1 MLRSKT
7 SLHFPMLNVYELL
20 ISHPEHFKQLK
31 VKDLLFVHYHCPQD
45 NEKLDIY
52 TNYNFI
58 TYTISGERVII
69 RPGKTFSLTEGKC
82 VFVKKG
88 AYSQQR
94 FHEADWC
101 VLVFFMP
108 DSYLRQFIKE
118 YRTKLSSKTST
129 SQPLDVVLEV
139 NVTDTTKAFF
149 YSMLPYLTQQTPPS
163 EDLLELKFRELLFN
177 ILSDS
182 ANTELLAY
190 ISSME
195 DQQKPPLPDIME
207 ANYMFNLSLE
217 EYSKISHRSLASF
230 KREFSELFKTTPGKW
245 LTQKRL
251 HYAHL
256 LLRTSKKHINEI
268 AYESGFEN
276 STHFSRLFKEKFGAA
291 PLQFRKEN
299 LPLNA

>member
-1 MLRSKT
+1 
-7 SLHFPMLNVYELL
+7 MLNVYELL

-45 NEKLDIY
+45 NDKVDIY

-94 FHEADWC
+94 FQEADWC

-108 DSYLRQFIKE
+108 DSYLQNFIKE
-118 YRTKLSSKTST
+118 YRTKLPLKNITQ
-129 SQPLDVVLEV
+129 QPQDVVLEINV
-139 NVTDTTKAFF
+139 NDTTKAFF

-163 EDLLELKFRELLFN
+163 EELLELKFRELIFN
-177 ILSDS
+177 ILSNP
-182 ANTELLAY
+182 ANASLLSY
-190 ISSME
+190 ICSIS
-195 DQQKPPLPDIME
+195 DCSKPPLHEIME

-217 EYSKISHRSLASF
+217 EFSKIAHRSLASF
-230 KREFSELFKTTPGKW
+230 KREFAELFGITPGRW
-245 LTQKRL
+245 LAQKRL
-251 HYAHL
+251 QYAQML
-256 LLRTSKKHINEI
+256 LQTSEKNINEI
-268 AYESGFEN
+268 AYQSGFEN
-276 STHFSRLFKEKFGAA
+276 NTHFSRVFKEKFGVA
-291 PLQFRKEN
+291 PLQYRKRN
-299 LPLNA
+299 LVQVNG

>member
-1 MLRSKT
+1 
-7 SLHFPMLNVYELL
+7 MLNVYELL
-20 ISHPEHFKQLK
+20 VSHPEHFKQLK

-45 NEKLDIY
+45 NDKLDIY

-58 TYTISGERVII
+58 TYTISGERVIL
-69 RPGKTFSLTEGKC
+69 RPGKTFSLTAGKC

-94 FHEADWC
+94 FHDADWC

-108 DSYLRQFIKE
+108 DSYLQGFIKE
-118 YRTKLSSKTST
+118 YRTKLLLKTT
-129 SQPLDVVLEV
+129 SQRPLDVVLEV
-139 NVTDTTKAFF
+139 NVTDTTKTFF
-149 YSMLPYLTQQTPPS
+149 YSMLPYLMQQIPPS

-182 ANTELLAY
+182 GNAELLAY
-190 ISSME
+190 ICSMS
-195 DQQKPPLPDIME
+195 DCSKPPLPDIME

-217 EYSKISHRSLASF
+217 EFSKIAQRSLATF
-230 KREFSELFKTTPGKW
+230 KREFTELFKTTPGKW

-251 HYAHL
+251 YYAQL
-256 LLRTSKKHINEI
+256 LLKTSEKNINEI

-291 PLQFRKEN
+291 PLQYRKKN
-299 LPLNA
+299 LSHINA